1 MSTVLTSAQTRFL
14 RGMAHGLRAMLQV
27 GGKGVTDNLV
37 AELDL
42 ALEHHELVKVKVA
55 AAEREERDAM
65 IARLAEGTGAALV
78 QRIGHTAVFYRP
90 SRDHREIVLPR

>member
-27 GGKGVTDNLV
+27 GGKGVTDSLV

-55 AAEREERDAM
+55 GAEREERDAM

>member
-27 GGKGVTDNLV
+27 GGKGVTDSLI

-55 AAEREERDAM
+55 AAEREDRDAM
-65 IARLAEGTGAALV
+65 IARLAEATGSALV